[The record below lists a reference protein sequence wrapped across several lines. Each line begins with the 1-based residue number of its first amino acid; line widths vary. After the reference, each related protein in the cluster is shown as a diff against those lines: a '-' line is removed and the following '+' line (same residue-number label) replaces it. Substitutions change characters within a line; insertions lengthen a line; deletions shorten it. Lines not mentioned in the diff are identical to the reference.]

1 MVVQFEEQLHGDDDQ
16 GSSLDIVV
24 WERGSGP
31 HGFKGHGRLHTSLLH
46 DPAHP
51 VMQLIGQVGFGEVA
65 ESEQGGVQQA
75 VQGDGGEQ
83 GKLQE
88 HSQGLGL
95 LVQVAVRGDRLGN
108 TQTHRFNLVF
118 YARNPFG
125 GSG

>member
-1 MVVQFEEQLHGDDDQ
+1 MNQRTTKELRVCCWL
-16 GSSLDIVV
+16 
-24 WERGSGP
+24 
-31 HGFKGHGRLHTSLLH
+31 GRPT
-46 DPAHP
+46 
-51 VMQLIGQVGFGEVA
+51 GQVGFGEVA